1 MMDTHTAAQ
10 MVDGR
15 QLGANAMFH
24 RVITDT
30 RALATGDLFVA
41 LAGERFDGHDFVA
54 QALANGAS
62 AAMVDDAHAGRLG
75 GNLVAVADTRIAL
88 RALGA
93 RWRMRFDLPLIVVTG
108 SNGKTTV
115 KEMTAAILRAQF
127 GAQSGESAVLATR
140 GNLNNDIGLPLTLLE
155 LRAAHRAAVIE
166 LGMNHRGETRELAAL
181 AQPTIALI
189 NNAQREHQEFM
200 QSVGEVAAEH
210 ADVLLALREGGTAV
224 INADD
229 AHERVWRGVAERV
242 GARIVTFG
250 HDPRADVRAQASL
263 DADGS
268 DLDISVGGDHAH
280 VRIAAAGAAMVMNA
294 LAATAAATLAGASV
308 AAVAHGLA
316 TFRPVKGRLAVRR
329 AAGGATVIDDTY
341 NANPDSVR
349 EAIDVLARASAP
361 RWLVLGDMG
370 ETGAQGPRFHRE
382 IGEYAR
388 AAGIERLLAVGELAR
403 ETVLAFGARAAHFT
417 DVDALIAALAP
428 APPAG
433 VTVLVKG
440 SRFMRMERVSDALCA
455 RDGAVGGH

>member
-1 MMDTHTAAQ
+1 MDTHTAAQ

-62 AAMVDDAHAGRLG
+62 AAMVDDAHTGRLG

-93 RWRMRFDLPLIVVTG
+93 RWRMRFDLPLVVVTG

-127 GAQSGESAVLATR
+127 GAQLGESAVLATR
-140 GNLNNDIGLPLTLLE
+140 GNLNNDIGVPLTLLE
-155 LRAAHRAAVIE
+155 LRAAHHAAVIE

-229 AHERVWRGVAERV
+229 AHARVWRGVAERV
-242 GARIVTFG
+242 GVRIVTFG

-268 DLDISVGGDHAH
+268 DLDISVGGAHAH
-280 VRIAAAGAAMVMNA
+280 VRI
-294 LAATAAATLAGASV
+294 
-308 AAVAHGLA
+308 
-316 TFRPVKGRLAVRR
+316 
-329 AAGGATVIDDTY
+329 
-341 NANPDSVR
+341 
-349 EAIDVLARASAP
+349 
-361 RWLVLGDMG
+361 
-370 ETGAQGPRFHRE
+370 
-382 IGEYAR
+382 
-388 AAGIERLLAVGELAR
+388 
-403 ETVLAFGARAAHFT
+403 
-417 DVDALIAALAP
+417 
-428 APPAG
+428 
-433 VTVLVKG
+433 
-440 SRFMRMERVSDALCA
+440 
-455 RDGAVGGH
+455 